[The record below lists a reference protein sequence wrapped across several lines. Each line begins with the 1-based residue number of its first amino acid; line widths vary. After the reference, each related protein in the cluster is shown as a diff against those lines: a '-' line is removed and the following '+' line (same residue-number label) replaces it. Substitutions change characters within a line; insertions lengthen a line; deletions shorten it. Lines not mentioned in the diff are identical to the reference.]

1 MSKCYIVVHR
11 NYADG
16 TDAYAFHS
24 EEKARESVKQD
35 VETEMK
41 SLRARG
47 YDPVDM
53 WDALGNPEIF
63 VRDTDIYYEWMIF
76 ESTIV

>member
-35 VETEMK
+35 FETEMQN
-41 SLRARG
+41 LRSQG

-53 WDALGNPEIF
+53 WDTFGNPEIF
-63 VRDTDIYYEWMIF
+63 VRDTDIYYEWTIF
-76 ESTIV
+76 ESAID